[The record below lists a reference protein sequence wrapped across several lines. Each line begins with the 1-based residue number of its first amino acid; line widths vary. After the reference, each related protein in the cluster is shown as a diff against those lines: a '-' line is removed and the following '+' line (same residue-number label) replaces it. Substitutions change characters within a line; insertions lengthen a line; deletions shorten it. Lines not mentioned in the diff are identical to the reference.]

1 MKRPTPV
8 MLRSSPKTIDELV
21 APDAVIRTP
30 LPIDATGAEA
40 LKQVWAMLLR
50 IYPDIHLTVEDL
62 IAEGDKVVGRTTVT
76 GTHQGE
82 FMGVAPTG
90 KSVTYNEIFIFRF
103 ADGRV
108 VETWGVVDVYAQMKQ
123 IGVIPARSRRV
134 QADRYARVAR
144 HPGHQVDVVLAREQI
159 DVRARHG
166 RAEPIPRHGGSDAS
180 TRATP
185 VSSPCSLRTINR

>member
-1 MKRPTPV
+1 MSTAEETSNKATFKRFHEAANTGDAEF
-8 MLRSSPKTIDELV
+8 LSKTIDELV
-21 APDAVIRTP
+21 APDAAIRTP
-30 LPIDATGAEA
+30 LPIDATGAEL

-50 IYPDIHLTVEDL
+50 IYPDIHLTVHDV
-62 IAEGDKVVGRTTVT
+62 IAEGDKVVATNTVT

-123 IGVIPARSRRV
+123 IGVIPA
-134 QADRYARVAR
+134 
-144 HPGHQVDVVLAREQI
+144 
-159 DVRARHG
+159 
-166 RAEPIPRHGGSDAS
+166 
-180 TRATP
+180 
-185 VSSPCSLRTINR
+185 

>member
-1 MKRPTPV
+1 MSTAEVTANKAAFQRFHDAANTGDIEV
-8 MLRSSPKTIDELV
+8 ISKTIDELV
-21 APDAVIRTP
+21 VPDAVIRTP

-40 LKQVWAMLLR
+40 LKQIWAMLLR

-90 KSVTYNEIFIFRF
+90 RSVTYNEMFIFRF

-123 IGVIPARSRRV
+123 IGVL
-134 QADRYARVAR
+134 
-144 HPGHQVDVVLAREQI
+144 PG
-159 DVRARHG
+159 
-166 RAEPIPRHGGSDAS
+166 
-180 TRATP
+180 
-185 VSSPCSLRTINR
+185 

>member
-1 MKRPTPV
+1 MSTAEVTANKAAFQRFHDAANTGDIGV
-8 MLRSSPKTIDELV
+8 ISKAIDEFV

-30 LPIDATGAEA
+30 LPIDATGADA
-40 LKQVWAMLLR
+40 LKQIWAMLLR

-82 FMGVAPTG
+82 FMGVASTG
-90 KSVTYNEIFIFRF
+90 NSVTYNEMFIFRF

-123 IGVIPARSRRV
+123 IGVI
-134 QADRYARVAR
+134 
-144 HPGHQVDVVLAREQI
+144 
-159 DVRARHG
+159 
-166 RAEPIPRHGGSDAS
+166 
-180 TRATP
+180 
-185 VSSPCSLRTINR
+185 

>member
-1 MKRPTPV
+1 MSTSEVAANKALFKRFHDAANTGDIEV
-8 MLRSSPKTIDELV
+8 LAKTIDELV

-30 LPIDATGAEA
+30 LPIDAAGAEL

-50 IYPDIHLTVEDL
+50 VYPDIHLTVEDL
-62 IAEGDKVVGRTTVT
+62 IAEGDKVVARNTVT

-90 KSVTYNEIFIFRF
+90 NSVTYNEIFIFRF

-123 IGVIPARSRRV
+123 IGVI
-134 QADRYARVAR
+134 
-144 HPGHQVDVVLAREQI
+144 
-159 DVRARHG
+159 
-166 RAEPIPRHGGSDAS
+166 
-180 TRATP
+180 
-185 VSSPCSLRTINR
+185 

>member
-1 MKRPTPV
+1 MSTAEEQANKATFKRFHEAANTGDAEF
-8 MLRSSPKTIDELV
+8 LFKTIDELV

-30 LPIDATGAEA
+30 LPIDATGSEA

-50 IYPDIHLTVEDL
+50 IYPDIHLTVEDV

-103 ADGRV
+103 ANGRV

-123 IGVIPARSRRV
+123 IGVIPS
-134 QADRYARVAR
+134 
-144 HPGHQVDVVLAREQI
+144 
-159 DVRARHG
+159 
-166 RAEPIPRHGGSDAS
+166 
-180 TRATP
+180 
-185 VSSPCSLRTINR
+185 

>member
-1 MKRPTPV
+1 MSTAEDNKAAFLQFHDAANTGDV
-8 MLRSSPKTIDELV
+8 EVISKAIDEFV

-30 LPIDATGAEA
+30 LPIDATGTDA
-40 LKQVWAMLLR
+40 LKQIWAMLLR

-90 KSVTYNEIFIFRF
+90 NSVTYNEMFMFRF

-123 IGVIPARSRRV
+123 IGVI
-134 QADRYARVAR
+134 
-144 HPGHQVDVVLAREQI
+144 
-159 DVRARHG
+159 
-166 RAEPIPRHGGSDAS
+166 
-180 TRATP
+180 
-185 VSSPCSLRTINR
+185 